1 MAEAA
6 YPLLKP
12 RRRARRTGAP
22 RLPRLVGARL
32 VAAGILLLLAAAAV
46 LLAWRSP
53 AAVDPRRALADADQA
68 FARGNYSAARNHA
81 LASLKVVPGSAPAH
95 LLLARAYLQLG
106 DGVAAEGELT
116 RAGDAGVPAARLDP
130 YRARARFLQ
139 GDYDGAI
146 SDAAT
151 TPADPVAIRARARAL
166 AMQGDGAAAGEALDA
181 LLARSPNDGA
191 AWADLGRIRLNAGDL
206 GGAAAAAARA
216 VRLLPGDPVAL
227 TLQGEVVRSRFGLT
241 AALPWF
247 RAALQ
252 RDAFY
257 HPALIEYAAT
267 LGETGRYTQMLAAT
281 RDALA
286 ARPGRPQAL
295 YLQAVLAVRAG
306 HRALARDLLQKA
318 GDTLSD
324 LPAAMLLSGS
334 LDYADGK
341 YEQAIDTWRQLVA
354 DQPVNVLARRLLG
367 AALLRSGDAA
377 GALDALRPVAE
388 RDDADPYALLLVARA
403 FEASGDRASAATFL
417 DRAAAARVGTAAVFA
432 TDDAVGAVLADAA
445 DAPSD
450 PNYVVGAI
458 RAQVNGGDIS
468 GAIARA
474 RSLVAASP
482 GAPAARLALGDALA
496 AASHW
501 ADAASAYAAAAD
513 LAFDEPTMLRLVDAL
528 GRADRPRDAAAA
540 LSLYLGQNPQSVPAL
555 RLLGD
560 LQLAGGDS
568 AAAIETLES
577 LRRMIGNRDAA
588 LLARL
593 ARAYAAADESAV
605 ARRYARAAYALAP
618 MNPGVADAYGVAL
631 AADGDLG
638 AARQLMAE
646 AVALAPADPQ
656 IAAHARQIAR

>member
-1 MAEAA
+1 MADRR
-6 YPLLKP
+6 YPLLPGKRRRRIVWPRP
-12 RRRARRTGAP
+12 RRRQVIALAVLAVVAALAALLVLRPAP
-22 RLPRLVGARL
+22 RVDPA
-32 VAAGILLLLAAAAV
+32 VALRDAGIAY
-46 LLAWRSP
+46 RI
-53 AAVDPRRALADADQA
+53 
-68 FARGNYSAARNHA
+68 GNYSAARNHA
-81 LASLKVVPGSAPAH
+81 LAALAGAPGSRPAM
-95 LLLARAYLQLG
+95 LLLARAYLRLG
-106 DGVAAEGELT
+106 DGVAAEGALS
-116 RAGDAGVPAARLDP
+116 
-130 YRARARFLQ
+130 RARALRIAPADIAGLRAQARFLQ
-139 GDYDGAI
+139 SDWQGAI
-146 SDAAT
+146 DTAARA
-151 TPADPVAIRARARAL
+151 PIGDGEAIRARARAL
-166 AMQGDGAAAGEALDA
+166 AMQGDSGTAAQALVGLLQRRPRDAAA
-181 LLARSPNDGA
+181 
-191 AWADLGRIRLNAGDL
+191 WTDLGRIRLDAGEI
-206 GGAAAAAARA
+206 AAAADAATRA
-216 VRLLPGDPVAL
+216 QRLAPGDPVAL
-227 TLQGEVVRSRFGLT
+227 ALQAEIVRTRYGPI

-247 RAALQ
+247 EAALN
-252 RDAFY
+252 RDAYY

-286 ARPGRPQAL
+286 ARPGSPQAL

-445 DAPSD
+445 DAPGD

-458 RAQVNGGDIS
+458 RAQVNGGDIP

-540 LSLYLGQNPQSVPAL
+540 LSLYLEQNPQSVPAL

-638 AARQLMAE
+638 AARQLMAK